1 MKVKL
6 RHKYYCDFCKVTK
19 GQKYAMEKH
28 EASCTKNP
36 NRICK
41 GSCTWNGGQ
50 KKMADLLAVIG
61 PVRDYQREQA
71 SLSGGVFYTFESDP
85 INEMLPRL
93 RYAATDCPFCIMAAL
108 RQAGIP
114 VPEAT
119 DFDYKKEVA
128 ELHESMNESRLCDV

>member
-19 GQKYAMEKH
+19 GTKHAMEKH
-28 EASCTKNP
+28 ESSCTKNP

-41 GSCTWNGGQ
+41 GSCTWNGQ
-50 KKMADLLAVIG
+50 KKMANLLAVIG
-61 PVRDYQREQA
+61 PVRDYQIEQA
-71 SLSGGVFYTFESDP
+71 SLAGGVFYTFNSEA

-93 RYAATDCPFCIMAAL
+93 RDVAEDCPFCIMAAL
-108 RQAGIP
+108 RQAGVP

-119 DFDYKKEVA
+119 DFDYKEEVA
-128 ELHESMNESRLCDV
+128 KLHECMNESRLCAV